1 MDDATVHLT
10 SLVPPPPPSGAVSTL
25 PPDVGTAPDGAVRPS
40 RAATAGASRL
50 RAPRVRRPD
59 IYDEQT
65 VYTAIVA
72 KHLVDIDEMALAS
85 AQAELGTVS
94 MKDTVNEALRRASVR
109 RSARV
114 QKALDRLG
122 QRRIPPREEA
132 WR

>member
-1 MDDATVHLT
+1 
-10 SLVPPPPPSGAVSTL
+10 
-25 PPDVGTAPDGAVRPS
+25 
-40 RAATAGASRL
+40 
-50 RAPRVRRPD
+50 
-59 IYDEQT
+59 
-65 VYTAIVA
+65 VA
-72 KHLVDIDEMALAS
+72 KHLVDIDEAALAA

-94 MKDTVNEALRRASVR
+94 MKDTVNEALRRATVR